1 MQRRF
6 LVLGVF
12 SLLALLLVGAL
23 AWAGAPECIAPAKP
37 GGGFDQM
44 CQLVGSGLRDA
55 GLLDE
60 PVRITYMPGGVGAVA
75 YDAIVAQRPNEPNTL
90 VAFSGGSLL
99 NLALGKFG
107 PYTAADVRW
116 VAGIGMDCGVL
127 AVRAD
132 SPLRNLG
139 DLAAALKRDPSK
151 VLFGV
156 GGSLGGQDWMKAA
169 RLAMLAGVDAK
180 RIAYVSFE
188 GGGEA
193 FIALNS
199 GHLQVVSA
207 DILEAGNQLD
217 SGKIRVL
224 AVFSDQRLPGK
235 RAGIPT
241 AQEQGFPISWPDIR
255 GVYLGPKVPDASYW
269 RWVGTFDRMLA
280 APSFGRLREERGLLP
295 FSLTGAALATYVKQL
310 VAGYGDLAGEF
321 GLERR

>member
-1 MQRRF
+1 MQRQF
-6 LVLGVF
+6 LGLGVC
-12 SLLALLLVGAL
+12 SLTALLLGTL
-23 AWAGAPECIAPAKP
+23 AWAGGPECIAPAKP
-37 GGGFDQM
+37 GGGFDQT
-44 CQLVGSGLRDA
+44 CQLIGDGLRGAD
-55 GLLDE
+55 LLSE
-60 PVRITYMPGGVGAVA
+60 PVRITYLPGGVGAVA
-75 YDAIVAQRPNEPNTL
+75 YDAIVAQRPDEPNTL
-90 VAFSGGSLL
+90 VTFSGGSLL

-116 VAGIGMDCGVL
+116 LAGIGMDCGVL

-132 SPLRNLG
+132 SPLRSLG

-169 RLAMLAGVDAK
+169 RLATLAGVDAK
-180 RIAYVSFE
+180 RLAYVSFE

-193 FIALNS
+193 FIALNA
-199 GHLQVVSA
+199 GHLQAVSA
-207 DILEAGNQLD
+207 DILEAGSQLD

-241 AQEQGFPISWPDIR
+241 AREQGFPISWPDIR
-255 GVYLGPKVPDASYW
+255 GVYLGPRVSNVVYR
-269 RWVGTFDRMLA
+269 RWVEIFDKMLA

-295 FSLTGAALATYVKQL
+295 FSLTGEALAAYVKQM
-310 VAGYGDLAGEF
+310 VAAYGDLARGF